1 MYMEFSLR
9 KFGMSTVAKSI
20 FFWSINLRVFHH
32 FSLFLQLKVYN
43 LACKLRL
50 VVKVNFVIRAV
61 RIKHSIHVSS
71 RSRIPT
77 CIKCAGPFEKVSF

>member
-1 MYMEFSLR
+1 
-9 KFGMSTVAKSI
+9 MSTVVKSI
-20 FFWSINLRVFHH
+20 FFWSNNVRVRVFHH

-50 VVKVNFVIRAV
+50 VVKVNFVTRAV

-71 RSRIPT
+71 CIRT
-77 CIKCAGPFEKVSF
+77 CIKCAGSFKKASF